1 MHIMMRYTVHRKQT
15 KLFMVA
21 CRGYLEKRSLDKNG
35 VMLAALR
42 LDFCQACLQSFISI
56 CGMYFF
62 PKLKVSLLLYVWH
75 GKLLWTN
82 ACRLS
87 GLYGWKL

>member
-56 CGMYFF
+56 
-62 PKLKVSLLLYVWH
+62 
-75 GKLLWTN
+75 
-82 ACRLS
+82 LS
-87 GLYGWKL
+87 KTKSQFTIICVAWKTSVDKCM